1 MKKDNKEFNQENK
14 PSDPMDTDS
23 LENEYLSRPKK
34 SPQWM
39 NVLLFLLLFLSVLA
53 IGFYLYTKK
62 SSPEYSNFDPNA
74 TTLEKLNF
82 NPEYLE
88 EENLLR
94 IKGQLTI
101 DYLQTRL
108 LYYKYE
114 TNDNPTKGLLEE
126 LNRDFNGERALVLS
140 DILKTWIQYLEEKK
154 KLDSDEELS
163 GYKKYIQSKALRVK
177 IFGEELEPY
186 LFPEKPEDRIET
198 YFLYSKQYLKNH
210 REDDPLS
217 KKDHLLKAKKEIYGD
232 LFEDL
237 IRMEPIPSKLELEL
251 GLIEREMSILTEQ
264 ERKVKIESLR
274 EKLRKG
280 EL

>member
-1 MKKDNKEFNQENK
+1 
-14 PSDPMDTDS
+14 MDTDS
-23 LENEYLSRPKK
+23 LENEYLSRSKK
-34 SPQWM
+34 GTQW
-39 NVLLFLLLFLSVLA
+39 LTPFLFLMLFLGVLA
-53 IGFYLYTKK
+53 LGIYFYTKK
-62 SSPEYSNFDPNA
+62 NIPDYSTFDPNA
-74 TTLEKLNF
+74 TTLEKLNY
-82 NPEYLE
+82 NPKYLE

-94 IKGQLTI
+94 IKGQSTI

-114 TNDNPTKGLLEE
+114 TSENPNKGLQEE
-126 LNRDFNGERALVLS
+126 LMRDFNGERALVLS
-140 DILKTWIQYLEEKK
+140 DILKTWNLYLEEKK
-154 KLDSDEELS
+154 KLDTDVELS
-163 GYKKYIQSKALRVK
+163 DYKKWIQSKALRVK

-198 YFLYSKQYLKNH
+198 YFLYAKQYLKNH

-232 LFEDL
+232 LYEDL
-237 IRMEPIPSKLELEL
+237 VRMEPIPSKLELEL
-251 GLIEREMSILTEQ
+251 GLIEREMSILNEQ
-264 ERKVKIESLR
+264 ERKVKINSLR